1 MRYAIVESGGKQYK
15 AVEGETIEVDRL
27 PVNAGDKVGLERVLM
42 LVDGEEVTVGTPTIG
57 DLLVNTTVMDHFKG
71 PKLIVFKYSPKKR
84 IRVKGGHRQQY
95 TRLMV
100 DVIGKP
106 GETRKAPKAEKAEV
120 PAVEKAEAKA
130 EKKVTKKD
138 ATATASR
145 ASGVSSSKGKEPA
158 AKEKKAEKAPAK
170 KTTTKKTTTEKASS
184 TKTKKK

>member
-1 MRYAIVESGGKQYK
+1 MKYAIVESGGKQYK

-42 LVDGEEVTVGTPTIG
+42 LVDGEEITVGTPTVGGIQ
-57 DLLVNTTVMDHFKG
+57 VSTTVMDHFKG

-106 GETRKAPKAEKAEV
+106 GETRKAPKAEKAET
-120 PAVEKAEAKA
+120 PAVEKAEAK
-130 EKKVTKKD
+130 V
-138 ATATASR
+138 
-145 ASGVSSSKGKEPA
+145 
-158 AKEKKAEKAPAK
+158 EKAPAK
-170 KTTTKKTTTEKASS
+170 KAPAKKTEKAPAKKPTAKKTTTSAPKGKKTSS
-184 TKTKKK
+184 TKTTKK

>member
-15 AVEGETIEVDRL
+15 AVEGETLEVDRL
-27 PVNAGDKVGLERVLM
+27 PVNSGEKVGLERVLI
-42 LVDGEEVTVGTPTIG
+42 LVDGDVVTVGTPTIG
-57 DLLVNTTVMDHFKG
+57 DLLVNATVMDHFKG
-71 PKLIVFKYSPKKR
+71 PKLTVFKYSPKKR

-106 GETRKAPKAEKAEV
+106 GETRKAEKAEKAEV
-120 PAVEKAEAKA
+120 PAAKKAKA
-130 EKKVTKKD
+130 KTDKKPV
-138 ATATASR
+138 
-145 ASGVSSSKGKEPA
+145 

-170 KTTTKKTTTEKASS
+170 KTTTKKTTSEKASS